1 MAAEAR
7 IGVHTVQD
15 ITVVTFEDRSLIDVQ
30 AIDEIGEELYGLVRD
45 RRAQKLV
52 LDMGK
57 LVHLSSSAL
66 TVLAKL
72 RKLVDGADGTMVLC
86 GLSSEI
92 KRMFKVTALNKL
104 FTFAATQ
111 RDALERL
118 GTPTD

>member
-1 MAAEAR
+1 MAAQAR

-15 ITVVTFEDRSLIDVQ
+15 VTVVTFEDRSLIDAH
-30 AIDEIGEELYGLVRD
+30 AIDEIGEELYDLVRNQHG
-45 RRAQKLV
+45 QKLV

-66 TVLAKL
+66 TILAKL
-72 RKLVDGADGTMVLC
+72 RKLIDGAEGAMVLC
-86 GLSSEI
+86 GLNTDI

-111 RDALERL
+111 QDALEQL
-118 GTPTD
+118 GARTG